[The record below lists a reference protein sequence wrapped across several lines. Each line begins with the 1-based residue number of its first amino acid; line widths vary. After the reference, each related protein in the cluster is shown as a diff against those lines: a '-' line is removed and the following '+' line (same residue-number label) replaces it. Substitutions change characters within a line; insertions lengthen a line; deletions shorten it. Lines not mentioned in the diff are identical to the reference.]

1 MENQSIEE
9 KDAISMTDEEFNFFK
24 NKLQQKVK
32 DYLSLDEQISALR
45 KGLKERNSKKNEV
58 SNEILEIMK
67 KLSIDNLN
75 VKDGKLVSKTSTRNK
90 VLSKSTLVDGLA
102 DIFKN
107 DDEKLQTAM
116 KTILEKRQKVEV
128 TSLKHVKNKKNNLS
142 ILD

>member
-1 MENQSIEE
+1 MSESNTET
-9 KDAISMTDEEFNFFK
+9 KDAVSMTDDEFNFFK

-32 DYLSLDEQISALR
+32 EYLSLDEQIAALR
-45 KGLKERNSKKNEV
+45 KGLKERNSKKSDI
-58 SNEILEIMK
+58 SNEIIDIMK
-67 KLSIDNLN
+67 KLNIDNLN

-90 VLSKSTLVDGLA
+90 TLSKATLVDGLS

-107 DDEKLQTAM
+107 DDSKLQDAM

-128 TSLKHVKNKKNNLS
+128 TSLRHVKSKKNNLS

>member
-1 MENQSIEE
+1 M
-9 KDAISMTDEEFNFFK
+9 
-24 NKLQQKVK
+24 QQ
-32 DYLSLDEQISALR
+32 
-45 KGLKERNSKKNEV
+45 
-58 SNEILEIMK
+58 
-67 KLSIDNLN
+67 N

-116 KTILEKRQKVEV
+116 KTILEKRIKVEV
-128 TSLKHVKNKKNNLS
+128 TSLRHVKNKKNIIS